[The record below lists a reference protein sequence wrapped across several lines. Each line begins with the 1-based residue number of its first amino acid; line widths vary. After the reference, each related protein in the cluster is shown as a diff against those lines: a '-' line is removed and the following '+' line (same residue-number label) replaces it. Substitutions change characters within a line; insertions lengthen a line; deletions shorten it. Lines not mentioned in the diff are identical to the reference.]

1 MTRIGSTRLK
11 RTYSSREV
19 AAITGLTARQLQ
31 LWEAGGLMIPAIP
44 SRRTAAGGYTERRYS
59 PIDLLELL
67 VLAELRGFGF
77 SIQQLHSTVRVLHE
91 QFGVR
96 LFEAT
101 GGGGAIDL
109 LTDGEEIY
117 ARTRSGELFNLL
129 ESPTQPLLVGGDE
142 RTLKELGQAL
152 TPRRRKKL
160 RKKKRLS

>member
-11 RTYSSREV
+11 RTYGSREV
-19 AAITGLTARQLQ
+19 AAITGLSARQLQ

-77 SIQQLHSTVRVLHE
+77 SIQQLHTMVRGLKE

-101 GGGGAIDL
+101 GGGGSIDL

-117 ARTRSGELFNLL
+117 ARTRSGEFFNVL
-129 ESPTQPLLVGGDE
+129 ESPAQPLLVGGDE
-142 RTLKELGQAL
+142 RLLKELGQVL
-152 TPRRRKKL
+152 TPRRRKKK
-160 RKKKRLS
+160 RKNKPVS

>member
-11 RTYSSREV
+11 RTYGSREV

-31 LWEAGGLMIPAIP
+31 LWEAGGLMLPAIP

-67 VLAELRGFGF
+67 VLAELRRFGF
-77 SIQQLHSTVRVLHE
+77 SIQQLHTTVRVLKE
-91 QFGVR
+91 QFSVR

-101 GGGGAIDL
+101 GGGDAIQL

-117 ARTRSGELFNLL
+117 ARTRSGEFFNVL

-142 RTLKELGQAL
+142 RRLKELGQAS

-160 RKKKRLS
+160 RKKKRLN

>member
-1 MTRIGSTRLK
+1 VTRFGSPRLK
-11 RTYSSREV
+11 RTYGSREV

-44 SRRTAAGGYTERRYS
+44 SRRTTAGGYTERRYS

-67 VLAELRGFGF
+67 VLAELRGSGF
-77 SIQQLHSTVRVLHE
+77 SIQQLHMAVRVLKE

-101 GGGGAIDL
+101 GGGGSIDL

-117 ARTRSGELFNLL
+117 ARTRSGEFFNVL
-129 ESPTQPLLVGGDE
+129 ESPAQPLLVGGDE
-142 RTLKELGQAL
+142 RLLRELGQAL
-152 TPRRRKKL
+152 TPRRRKKM
-160 RKKKRLS
+160 RKKKRVS